1 MSKALTPQ
9 QIFAIEFPN
18 GGKNFMTPR
27 VLKMCKA
34 GRNRAVELSCGEGMS
49 LARMGGLRMVQGNG
63 RTIYGVSVVDYD
75 PDTRTTSRPEGVSRM
90 FDSYREA
97 VAYIDSLK
105 RGS

>member
-9 QIFAIEFPN
+9 QIFAKEFPN

-27 VLKMCKA
+27 VLKMYKA
-34 GRNRAVELSCGEGMS
+34 GRNRAVELSCGDGWNDNS
-49 LARMGGLRMVQGNG
+49 TV
-63 RTIYGVSVVDYD
+63 YGVSVVDYN
-75 PDTRTTSRPEGVSRM
+75 PDTRTTSRPEGLSQM
-90 FDSYREA
+90 FYSYREA